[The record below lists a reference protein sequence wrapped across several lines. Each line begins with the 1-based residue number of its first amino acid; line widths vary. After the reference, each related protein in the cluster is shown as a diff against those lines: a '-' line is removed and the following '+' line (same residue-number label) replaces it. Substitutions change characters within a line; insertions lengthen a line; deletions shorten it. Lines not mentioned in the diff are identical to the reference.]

1 MPFMPHT
8 IADSEKN
15 PEKNSASRFNNRELS
30 WLAFNDRVLDEAFN
44 KAHPLLE
51 RLNFLAISAA
61 NLDEFYMVRIGGLRG
76 QIYNQLDIVS
86 DDGLTPEQQLE
97 LVNLKTTKMISRQQ
111 KAWQEIRKEL
121 ETVNVHI
128 CRTRELSQSDIAWL
142 EEFFQTMV
150 LPLLTPV
157 AVDLAHP
164 FPLIPNKGIALALEM
179 QSQTTGE
186 TMVHLIGIPSSIER
200 FVKILNPQSK
210 QEGLR
215 FIQLERI
222 ILLFVEKIIPG
233 FTLVSS
239 GVFRVVRNTEL
250 QFDERAEDLLHN
262 YEDALKKRRS
272 GEVIRLGIH
281 TDTSE
286 ALRKFLREH
295 IKFEEK
301 FTHIVKGLNGLS
313 DLREIVNCGRS
324 DLRFT
329 PYTPRQSERIND
341 FNGDVFAAI
350 KKKDLIIHHPYES
363 FDAVVHFL
371 RQAAK
376 DPHVMAIKQTLY
388 RTSSQSPI
396 VQALVE
402 AASSGKSV
410 TVMVEL
416 KARFDEEANISI
428 SRALESAGAQ
438 VVYGFT
444 DLKTHAKLSMV
455 VRREGT
461 ELKSYVHIGT
471 GNYHPHTAKI
481 YTDLSF
487 FTSDAAIARDAGA
500 LFNYMTGY
508 AEPRAMEKLS
518 YAPLTLRKKLYELI
532 DAEIAFAKEGK
543 PAAIWAKLNSLV
555 DPEMIDKLY
564 DAATAGVDIMLIV
577 RGICCLKPN
586 IPGLSERITVRSL
599 VGRFLEHSRIICFG
613 NGGGLPNEQAKV
625 FITSADWMQ
634 RNLDR
639 RIEIMAPIE
648 NPTVHQQVLNQIMVA
663 CIKDNTQSWEMDMD
677 GNYRRLQPEQ
687 GDEPFS
693 AHHYFMKNPS
703 LSGRGSAI
711 LEGSKPPE
719 LKLRE
724 I

>member
-1 MPFMPHT
+1 
-8 IADSEKN
+8 
-15 PEKNSASRFNNRELS
+15 
-30 WLAFNDRVLDEAFN
+30 
-44 KAHPLLE
+44 
-51 RLNFLAISAA
+51 
-61 NLDEFYMVRIGGLRG
+61 
-76 QIYNQLDIVS
+76 
-86 DDGLTPEQQLE
+86 
-97 LVNLKTTKMISRQQ
+97 
-111 KAWQEIRKEL
+111 
-121 ETVNVHI
+121 
-128 CRTRELSQSDIAWL
+128 
-142 EEFFQTMV
+142 
-150 LPLLTPV
+150 
-157 AVDLAHP
+157 
-164 FPLIPNKGIALALEM
+164 M
-179 QSQTTGE
+179 QSTATGE
-186 TMVHLIGIPSSIER
+186 PMVHLIGIPASIER
-200 FVKILNPQSK
+200 FVRIRNLQSK

-222 ILLFVEKIIPG
+222 ILMFVEKVIPG
-233 FTLVSS
+233 FTLISS

-281 TDTSE
+281 VDTSE
-286 ALRKFLREH
+286 TLRVFLREH
-295 IKFEEK
+295 IKFEGK
-301 FTHIVKGLNGLS
+301 YIHLVRGLNGLS
-313 DLREIVNCGRS
+313 DLREIVGCGRD
-324 DLRFT
+324 DLRFV
-329 PYTPRQSERIND
+329 PYTARHSERVSD
-341 FNGDVFAAI
+341 LNGDMFAAI

-388 RTSSQSPI
+388 RTSAQSPI

-402 AASSGKSV
+402 AASTGKAV

-455 VRREGT
+455 VRREGP

-471 GNYHPHTAKI
+471 GNYHPHTAKV

-487 FTSDAAIARDAGA
+487 FTCDDAIARDAAA

-508 AEPRAMEKLS
+508 AEPKAMEKLA
-518 YAPLTLRKKLYELI
+518 YAPVTLRKKLYDLI
-532 DAEIAFAKEGK
+532 DAEIAFAQAGK
-543 PAAIWAKLNSLV
+543 PATIWVKLNSIV
-555 DPEMIDKLY
+555 DPDIIDKLY
-564 DAATAGVDIMLIV
+564 EASMAGVDIMLIV
-577 RGICCLKPN
+577 RGICCLKSN
-586 IPGLSERITVRSL
+586 VPGLSDRITVRSI

-613 NGGGLPNEQAKV
+613 NGEPLPGLNAKV
-625 FITSADWMQ
+625 FITSGDWMQ

-639 RIEIMAPIE
+639 RIEILAPIE

-663 CIKDNTQSWEMDMD
+663 CIKDNTQSWEMNMN
-677 GNYRRLQPEQ
+677 GAYRRLQPEQ

-719 LKLRE
+719 LKLKE
-724 I
+724 V